1 MNLKLLKF
9 LSEEITEQGYG
20 LLWSD
25 FTDIDTDIQGFNIN
39 TGQKVKKGWE
49 NPLVSGMG
57 AAGYS
62 EAKANNFLTKL
73 NAHLG
78 KSYEWGKSGPN
89 VFDCSG
95 LVVYVYKEVGFKL
108 NQRVSG
114 PQYDASEKIY
124 DTKKLMPGD
133 LIFFDTPARG
143 KGASSN
149 IDHVGIVVSP
159 LGSEK
164 IDMIHAEGG
173 GGAGSVTRLNDVT
186 RNRFYGQYIF
196 GYGRFPIY
204 QK

>member
-1 MNLKLLKF
+1 MKNVKLLKF

-20 LLWSD
+20 MLWTN
-25 FTDIDTDIQGFNIN
+25 FTDTDPNTQGFNMQ
-39 TGQKVKKGWE
+39 TGQKIDKGWT
-49 NPLVSGMG
+49 NSLVGGSGS
-57 AAGYS
+57 AGYS
-62 EAKANNFLTKL
+62 ETKANNFVTKL
-73 NAHLG
+73 SAHLG
-78 KSYEWGKSGPN
+78 KPYVWGGNGPN
-89 VFDCSG
+89 GFDCSG

-108 NQRVSG
+108 AQRVCG

-124 DTKKLMPGD
+124 DTKELIPGD
-133 LIFFDTPARG
+133 LIFFDTDRLGRG
-143 KGASSN
+143 TSSK

-173 GGAGSVTRLNDVT
+173 GSGVVRLNDVT
-186 RNRFYGQYIF
+186 RNRFYGNQIF

>member
-20 LLWSD
+20 MLWTN
-25 FTDIDTDIQGFNIN
+25 FTDTDPNTQGFNMQ
-39 TGQKVKKGWE
+39 TGQKVEKGWT
-49 NPLVSGMG
+49 NSLVGGSGS
-57 AAGYS
+57 AGYS
-62 EAKANNFLTKL
+62 ETKANNFVTKL
-73 NAHLG
+73 SAHLG
-78 KSYEWGKSGPN
+78 KPYVWGGNGPN
-89 VFDCSG
+89 GFDCSG

-108 NQRVSG
+108 AQRVCG

-124 DTKKLMPGD
+124 DTKELIPGD
-133 LIFFDTPARG
+133 LIFFDTPSGG

-173 GGAGSVTRLNDVT
+173 GGAGAVTRLNDVT
-186 RNRFYGQYIF
+186 RNRFYGNQIF

-204 QK
+204 EK